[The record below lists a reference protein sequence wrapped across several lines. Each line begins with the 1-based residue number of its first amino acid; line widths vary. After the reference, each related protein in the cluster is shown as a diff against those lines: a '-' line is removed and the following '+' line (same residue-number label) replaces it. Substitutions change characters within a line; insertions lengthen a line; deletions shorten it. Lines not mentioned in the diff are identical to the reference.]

1 MAKKLI
7 LEEGSRLDLKYLAK
21 FFNAIDGNVS
31 SSAFEKAQ
39 VIGMKA
45 GFSCERLLRETTIK
59 SILSHPLS
67 DHYTKPHIN
76 KNRHSSYITIQH
88 LC

>member
-1 MAKKLI
+1 M
-7 LEEGSRLDLKYLAK
+7 KYLAK

-31 SSAFEKAQ
+31 SSAFEKTH
-39 VIGMKA
+39 VIWMKA
-45 GFSCERLLRETTIK
+45 GFSSERLLRETTIK

-76 KNRHSSYITIQH
+76 KYRN
-88 LC
+88 